1 MSEHVESH
9 NQKGGITAHN
19 VDIGTQVNVINR
31 VPIYKKKKVVIP
43 AALLL
48 ISTVVAVINNSFG
61 VFDHLFKKESPIM
74 FNKEYPQQVHNV
86 TSYNQSGGVTAHTVN
101 VNQQRAILPQAQV
114 RKGKQEDSFI
124 LQVILSQTSGI
135 WDQGTIFKL
144 QVKTSGP
151 YKTARFVGGM
161 PSGLNDFRTGEN
173 KENGFFECSTTT
185 APLKG
190 EPIILEIQSA
200 TDIDL
205 KELGVEPL
213 AKN

>member
-1 MSEHVESH
+1 MTEHVESH
-9 NQKGGITAHN
+9 DQSGGITAHSVNITNQIN
-19 VDIGTQVNVINR
+19 VTHR
-31 VPIYKKKKVVIP
+31 TPLYKKKKVVIP

-61 VFDHLFKKESPIM
+61 VFDHLFRKESSVM
-74 FNKEYPQQVHNV
+74 FNKEYPQQIHNV
-86 TSYNQSGGVTAHTVN
+86 TSYNQSGGITAHTVN
-101 VNQQRAILPQAQV
+101 VNQQRAILPQAQIK
-114 RKGKQEDSFI
+114 KGKQGESFI
-124 LQVILSQTSGI
+124 MQVILSQTSGI
-135 WDQGTIFKL
+135 WDQGTVFKL

-161 PSGLNDFRTGEN
+161 PSGLNNYRTGEN
-173 KENGFFECSTTT
+173 KENGIFECSTTT